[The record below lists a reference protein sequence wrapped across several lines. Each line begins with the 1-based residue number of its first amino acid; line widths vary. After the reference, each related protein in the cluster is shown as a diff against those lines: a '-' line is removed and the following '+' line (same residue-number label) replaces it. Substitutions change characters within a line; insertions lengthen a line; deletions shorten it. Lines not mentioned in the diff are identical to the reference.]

1 MAIKYFVNEEKRQV
15 IGLLDGT
22 RWDAVN
28 KINKMMLDT
37 DFCLCMC
44 GKYEMPHEFRAVVTC
59 DPSDEF
65 DVEVGK
71 KIAKQ
76 RILDR
81 YYTSL
86 DKRVNQ
92 FFDAML
98 VLNGKVFEN
107 PKEFENNT

>member
-15 IGLLDGT
+15 VGLLDGT
-22 RWDAVN
+22 RWDAIN

-44 GKYEMPHEFRAVVTC
+44 GKYEMPNEFRAVVTC

-65 DVEVGK
+65 NAEVGK
-71 KIAKQ
+71 QIAKQ

-81 YYTSL
+81 YYASL
-86 DKRVNQ
+86 DKRVSK
-92 FFDAML
+92 FFDAMF
-98 VLNGKVFEN
+98 VLNRKVFET
-107 PKEFENNT
+107 PEKLENNT

>member
-15 IGLLDGT
+15 IGLLNNT
-22 RWDAVN
+22 KWDAIK
-28 KINKMMLDT
+28 KIHNMMYGT
-37 DFCLCMC
+37 DFWLSNCN
-44 GKYEMPHEFRAVVTC
+44 KYMLPREFKVIVQC

-81 YYTSL
+81 YYASL

-98 VLNGKVFEN
+98 VLNGKVFKTPE
-107 PKEFENNT
+107 EFENNT